1 MKKALQIVVQ
11 GKTAAFAFSF
21 QGDPKHIP
29 EWTAQGLQVD
39 EVVNSVPVWVV
50 RVRLT
55 RLWIA
60 VQDSW
65 SWLRIF

>member
-1 MKKALQIVVQ
+1 MKKPLQIVVQ
-11 GKTAAFAFSF
+11 GKTASFAFNF
-21 QGDPKHIP
+21 RGDPKHIP
-29 EWTAQGLQVD
+29 EWNAQGLQVD

-50 RVRLT
+50 RARLT

>member
-1 MKKALQIVVQ
+1 MKKTLQIIVQ
-11 GKTAAFAFSF
+11 GETAAFGFNF

-39 EVVNSVPVWVV
+39 EVINSVPAWAA
-50 RVRLT
+50 RARLT

-60 VQDSW
+60 AQDSW